1 MIITKTKIQI
11 LIFLFI
17 ATSVFADNH
26 NKKNNK
32 LDTFLKDT
40 FIGFEKSIFRSG
52 KTLEKEII
60 STLSRIE
67 KECCAKNF
75 ENESELKKIEYD
87 IKESYEQRNH
97 MKPITNLDFRKSK
110 KYILQTNLKKAENLL
125 LQNTKQKLRNE
136 EEISKKFQQSQA
148 NLNDKLRQANKDK
161 KKLQEEIERIII
173 NYDDKIAKLEKEN
186 EQLTNEMSNLEKKII
201 ELAKE
206 NDKSKESWWNKKI
219 NR

>member
-1 MIITKTKIQI
+1 MIIIKKKIQI
-11 LIFLFI
+11 LIFLLI

-32 LDTFLKDT
+32 LDNFLKDT

-75 ENESELKKIEYD
+75 ENESELKKVEYD
-87 IKESYEQRNH
+87 IRESYEQKNH

-110 KYILQTNLKKAENLL
+110 KYILQTNLKKAEDLL
-125 LQNTKQKLRNE
+125 LQNTKQKLKNE
-136 EEISKKFQQSQA
+136 KEISKKFQQSQA
-148 NLNDKLRQANKDK
+148 NLDDKLKQAIKDK
-161 KKLQEEIERIII
+161 EKLQEEIEKIII
-173 NYDDKIAKLEKEN
+173 SYDDKITKLEKSN
-186 EQLTNEMSNLEKKII
+186 EQLTNEISNLEKKII

-206 NDKSKESWWNKKI
+206 NDKSKDSWWNKKI
-219 NR
+219 KR

>member
-1 MIITKTKIQI
+1 MIIIKTKIQI
-11 LIFLFI
+11 LIFLLI
-17 ATSVFADNH
+17 TSSVFADNH

-75 ENESELKKIEYD
+75 ENESELKKVEYD
-87 IKESYEQRNH
+87 IRESYEQKNH

-110 KYILQTNLKKAENLL
+110 KYILQTNLKKAEDLL
-125 LQNTKQKLRNE
+125 LQNTKQKLKNE
-136 EEISKKFQQSQA
+136 KEISKKFQQSQA
-148 NLNDKLRQANKDK
+148 NLDDKLKQAIKDK
-161 KKLQEEIERIII
+161 EKLQEEIEKIII
-173 NYDDKIAKLEKEN
+173 SYDDKITKLEKSN
-186 EQLTNEMSNLEKKII
+186 EQLKNKISNLEKKII

-206 NDKSKESWWNKKI
+206 NDKSKDSWWNKKI
-219 NR
+219 KR

>member
-1 MIITKTKIQI
+1 M
-11 LIFLFI
+11 
-17 ATSVFADNH
+17 ATSVFAENND
-26 NKKNNK
+26 KKNNK

-40 FIGFEKSIFRSG
+40 LVGFEKSIFRSG
-52 KTLEKEII
+52 KSLEKEII

-67 KECCAKNF
+67 KECCAENF
-75 ENESELKKIEYD
+75 ENKSELKKVEYD
-87 IKESYEQRNH
+87 IKESYEQKNH
-97 MKPITNLDFRKSK
+97 TKPITNLDFRKSK

-148 NLNDKLRQANKDK
+148 NLNDKLNQANKDK
-161 KKLQEEIERIII
+161 KKLQEEIEKIII